1 MLMISSEEVRHMT
14 NSIRPRQNLTSCV
27 LLFLLIIGQM
37 TAVNWTQAEEASP
50 DIRLKVKEA
59 WLAKLEKREP
69 VWVQIENIDKWAQ
82 EPKHDLSKFVLCMG
96 GICFKN
102 FTPTLLGKDDWLGF
116 QTDSSSEF
124 RNMWQACVSRSADK
138 TDRQQVI
145 TVLYNNVKIDGYAM
159 KSIAPDRD
167 LLMKFLLVIA
177 VTVISFG
184 ILAYKSD
191 IIREPGEAPTYVK
204 RYSLGRTQMAWWFF
218 VVVFSYLFIWRLTGD
233 LNVFTTSVL
242 GLLGISAGTAL
253 GSAVVDSGKRN
264 EQEKSL
270 RALES
275 QAKKNQVQKVGLE
288 SEVRSLAEELKEAP
302 PQGVLEHERAARVS
316 KQKDVA
322 IKEEEIRQLIPQIDE
337 LKTKTQPSP
346 SQGFLTDVLSD
357 DKGISFHRFQM
368 FAWTI
373 VLTFIFIKEVYDGLS
388 MPDFDATL
396 LGLMGL
402 SGGTYIGFKLP
413 SQQG

>member
-1 MLMISSEEVRHMT
+1 MT
-14 NSIRPRQNLTSCV
+14 NSIRAYQRLNSRF
-27 LLFLLIIGQM
+27 LLFVLIIGQIL
-37 TAVNWTQAEEASP
+37 AVNSALAEDGST
-50 DIRLKVKEA
+50 DIPLKVKDA

-82 EPKHDLSKFVLCMG
+82 KPGQDISKFVLCMG

-102 FTPTLLGKDDWLGF
+102 FSPTLLGKDDWLGF
-116 QTDSSSEF
+116 QTESSSEF
-124 RNMWQACVSRSADK
+124 RNMWKTCVSRSADQVGQK
-138 TDRQQVI
+138 MVI

-159 KSIAPDRD
+159 KAISPDRD

-177 VTVISFG
+177 VTLISFG
-184 ILAYKSD
+184 ILAHKSD
-191 IIREPGEAPTYVK
+191 IIREPGEAPTYLK

-233 LNVFTTSVL
+233 LNVLTASVL
-242 GLLGISAGTAL
+242 GLMGISSATAL
-253 GSAVVDSGKRN
+253 GSAVVDSGKRD
-264 EQEKSL
+264 EQKKLLRGLEKQ
-270 RALES
+270 EQKS
-275 QAKKNQVQKVGLE
+275 QAEKLGLE
-288 SEVRSLAEELKEAP
+288 SEISSLAEELKKAP
-302 PQGVLEHERAARVS
+302 TQGALEHEGVARAS

-322 IKEEEIRQLIPQIDE
+322 IIREEIRQLTPQIVE

-346 SQGFLTDVLSD
+346 SQGFLSDVLSD